1 MQKSIRLSLAWLT
14 IAVVVCVLIQSVR
27 AQVQGQSAG
36 IIGVV
41 SDTNGN
47 VVPGARITI
56 TSPALQVPQM
66 ITISDAQ
73 GNYKFVGLP
82 APGVY
87 HIKFEA
93 AGFQTQVRDGINI
106 GVGFTAKID
115 APLAVGAV
123 TQVVEVEASGPVVD
137 TVSTAG
143 TASLQ
148 QVEIQD
154 TPKGLGMQELLP
166 LAAGVSL
173 QGAPDVGDSNLANRQ
188 PVVTYGVVLTPYL
201 LVEGINTTTA
211 KDSDASVYLDSLAMA
226 EVEFKTSGNNAEVP
240 FPGVEQVAV
249 MKSGGNTF
257 HGDVQ
262 GDYENP
268 SFQGNNITSALA
280 APPNNLKFGN
290 PLEDTGYYDYA
301 GDIGGYAIKDKVWF
315 YGGYSKQSVN
325 QGSPSFVG
333 GPNAPLPSTIGSTT
347 CWLSSVCS
355 GTKPASIV
363 TSLTE
368 YNYKVSYQM
377 KASTKLIFSELHG
390 LKFLAANSA
399 SPLVPLPASQ
409 YELQPGPTWHAEVQS
424 VIGTRFFVDGEFGY
438 GGYHVNYTPEPSSEI
453 AKFGFTKGSDFA
465 GSPSQEELS
474 TKAYTG
480 PYPQTQNKPQ
490 NRYEMKIAASYNPAS
505 RFLGGSHQFTAG
517 TLDDWEYAGTRVLKD
532 KPSGDYLLQFQNS
545 APSRIVVYNYPYPT
559 SINSVYSQGFYGTD
573 TWSLRR
579 LVLNLGVRF
588 DRFNAFY
595 PKQTKPAGQFASL
608 FPAQTFPG
616 QQIVTWTDVV
626 PRIGA
631 AWDVTGSGKTVVKGS
646 FGMFGDTMGDTFAA
660 TFNPNAQQS
669 HTYNWTGLSNCEAV
683 DPLAPV
689 AVNCDVTPAFLATL
703 PSLTPIAA
711 TGGTSQ
717 VLNPSL
723 KQDRTHEYTLKF
735 ERQLVPNVAISGGFV
750 RHAIFNMYDAATNA
764 GPQNPTATFVK
775 NGVDVGHTYNIP
787 VTFTD
792 TFNGQSTPVTV
803 YTYAKGSGTLAN
815 EVVNTPSSRPDVF
828 DSYEVAVTKR
838 YSKRWNGFGSF
849 WMTKNH
855 RWLQGTAGII
865 GSPNDDSFPTDNTW
879 NWELRGDGVYH
890 FPKGFQVSSM
900 YRAQSGIAGQRVT
913 VFNSSALSQG
923 ATTIRMGPFGQYR
936 GPMISVWNARVA
948 KVFAFESR
956 FHLETN
962 FQVYNLLNSSAAV
975 GTNYQTGAST
985 FGVINTILSPRVAR
999 IGALLTF

>member
-315 YGGYSKQSVN
+315 YGGYSK
-325 QGSPSFVG
+325 
-333 GPNAPLPSTIGSTT
+333 
-347 CWLSSVCS
+347 
-355 GTKPASIV
+355 
-363 TSLTE
+363 
-368 YNYKVSYQM
+368 
-377 KASTKLIFSELHG
+377 
-390 LKFLAANSA
+390 
-399 SPLVPLPASQ
+399 
-409 YELQPGPTWHAEVQS
+409 
-424 VIGTRFFVDGEFGY
+424 
-438 GGYHVNYTPEPSSEI
+438 
-453 AKFGFTKGSDFA
+453 
-465 GSPSQEELS
+465 
-474 TKAYTG
+474 
-480 PYPQTQNKPQ
+480 
-490 NRYEMKIAASYNPAS
+490 
-505 RFLGGSHQFTAG
+505 
-517 TLDDWEYAGTRVLKD
+517 
-532 KPSGDYLLQFQNS
+532 
-545 APSRIVVYNYPYPT
+545 
-559 SINSVYSQGFYGTD
+559 
-573 TWSLRR
+573 
-579 LVLNLGVRF
+579 
-588 DRFNAFY
+588 
-595 PKQTKPAGQFASL
+595 
-608 FPAQTFPG
+608 
-616 QQIVTWTDVV
+616 
-626 PRIGA
+626 
-631 AWDVTGSGKTVVKGS
+631 
-646 FGMFGDTMGDTFAA
+646 
-660 TFNPNAQQS
+660 
-669 HTYNWTGLSNCEAV
+669 
-683 DPLAPV
+683 
-689 AVNCDVTPAFLATL
+689 
-703 PSLTPIAA
+703 
-711 TGGTSQ
+711 
-717 VLNPSL
+717 
-723 KQDRTHEYTLKF
+723 
-735 ERQLVPNVAISGGFV
+735 
-750 RHAIFNMYDAATNA
+750 
-764 GPQNPTATFVK
+764 
-775 NGVDVGHTYNIP
+775 
-787 VTFTD
+787 
-792 TFNGQSTPVTV
+792 
-803 YTYAKGSGTLAN
+803 
-815 EVVNTPSSRPDVF
+815 
-828 DSYEVAVTKR
+828 
-838 YSKRWNGFGSF
+838 
-849 WMTKNH
+849 
-855 RWLQGTAGII
+855 
-865 GSPNDDSFPTDNTW
+865 
-879 NWELRGDGVYH
+879 
-890 FPKGFQVSSM
+890 
-900 YRAQSGIAGQRVT
+900 
-913 VFNSSALSQG
+913 
-923 ATTIRMGPFGQYR
+923 
-936 GPMISVWNARVA
+936 
-948 KVFAFESR
+948 
-956 FHLETN
+956 
-962 FQVYNLLNSSAAV
+962 
-975 GTNYQTGAST
+975 
-985 FGVINTILSPRVAR
+985 
-999 IGALLTF
+999 